1 MASLLAGAGPF
12 SPMRRFALGDA
23 PRSSSVSPPAGNAAR
38 PSSPPARPRT
48 ETWPRPRAPHT
59 AELRILRAERE
70 RLKAGMVRLRETEAE
85 RDRLREALK
94 EAEEKLESTFHE
106 SRSSSEPV
114 RETATR
120 GGGPHW

>member
-1 MASLLAGAGPF
+1 
-12 SPMRRFALGDA
+12 
-23 PRSSSVSPPAGNAAR
+23 
-38 PSSPPARPRT
+38 
-48 ETWPRPRAPHT
+48 
-59 AELRILRAERE
+59 
-70 RLKAGMVRLRETEAE
+70 MVRLRETEAE

-120 GGGPHW
+120 GAALIGSWDRSRAEA

>member
-1 MASLLAGAGPF
+1 MATS
-12 SPMRRFALGDA
+12 
-23 PRSSSVSPPAGNAAR
+23 
-38 PSSPPARPRT
+38 
-48 ETWPRPRAPHT
+48 PRAAYGRT
-59 AELRILRAERE
+59 QNLARGAE